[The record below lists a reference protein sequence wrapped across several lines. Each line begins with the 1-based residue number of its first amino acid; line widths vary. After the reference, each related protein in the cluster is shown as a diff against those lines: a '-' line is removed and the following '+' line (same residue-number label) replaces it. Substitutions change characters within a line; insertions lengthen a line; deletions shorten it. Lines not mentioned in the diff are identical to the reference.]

1 MTDQTDPLM
10 LKASQL
16 KASMAK
22 LKWPLFALAMT
33 LFVAGMAY
41 SLSQLS
47 FSLSDLQW
55 GPIAILGLVL
65 VPITFLYGGA
75 NFVLMAR
82 GAGVQV
88 SFSSSLKTACIA
100 QFAEFLPLPGGAIV
114 RSGALVAKGS
124 SVLGA
129 ASHVT
134 VNAVLW
140 VGCAAIA
147 AAISFGLDTPQGI
160 IIAIAGLLT
169 SGFCTIWLGRK
180 AGVPIALAA
189 LAMRCAGLIIAGLRL
204 VCAFLA
210 IAVPMTLAQSYP
222 FAFAA
227 ILGSASSLAP
237 GGLGI
242 GETIAALIAGFSDVA
257 PTAAFLAVGLN
268 RIVGLFISG
277 AATAIIILTG
287 NADTPSPKAAG
298 T

>member
-1 MTDQTDPLM
+1 MTDQTDPWALQIGR
-10 LKASQL
+10 LKAVL
-16 KASMAK
+16 AK
-22 LKWPLFALAMT
+22 LKWPLFALAMA
-33 LFVAGMAY
+33 LFIAGMTY

-47 FSLSDLQW
+47 FSLNDLQW
-55 GPIAILGLVL
+55 GPIALLGLIL
-65 VPITFLYGGA
+65 VPITFLYGAA

-82 GAGVQV
+82 GAGASI
-88 SFSSSLKTACIA
+88 SFASSFKTACIA
-100 QFAEFLPLPGGAIV
+100 QFAEFLPLPGGAMV

-134 VNAVLW
+134 VNAILW

-147 AAISFGLDTPQGI
+147 AAVSLGLQSPHGI
-160 IIAIAGLLT
+160 VIAIGGIVGVVA
-169 SGFCTIWLGRK
+169 CTLWLSRK
-180 AGVPIALAA
+180 AGLRLALAA
-189 LAMRCAGLIIAGLRL
+189 LAMRCVGLIIAGLRL

-210 IAVPMTLAQSYP
+210 IAVPMTLSQSYP

-227 ILGSASSLAP
+227 ILGSASSIAP

-242 GETIAALIAGFSDVA
+242 GETIAALIAGLSDVA

-268 RIVGLFISG
+268 RIVGLFVSG
-277 AATAIIILTG
+277 AATGIIILTG
-287 NADTPSPKAAG
+287 NSDAQPSAAQG